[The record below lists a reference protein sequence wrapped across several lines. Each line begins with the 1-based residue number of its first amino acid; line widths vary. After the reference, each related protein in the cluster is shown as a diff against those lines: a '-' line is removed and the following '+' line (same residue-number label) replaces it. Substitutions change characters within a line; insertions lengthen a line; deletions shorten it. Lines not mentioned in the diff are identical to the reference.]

1 MAIIYSYPL
10 KTTPLGEDLLVL
22 TDSAVKSKNA
32 TRSLTIDSLAS
43 YIVGNYPGSPIN
55 GSGTLRTVPLWT
67 PDGKTLGDSN
77 INQDANGDI
86 AVGVNL
92 IVVDDLSVQ
101 GEIDVDN
108 TITVNG
114 SGNSMFNGPVIF
126 NDNSAFYG
134 DTVFEG
140 EVDFQ
145 TSVTANG
152 VAGTAGQVLSSTGNN
167 VQWVDA
173 SEGTVSG
180 PGTSPYLPY
189 WLDSETLGDS
199 IITQGALGQGVTV
212 TGELDV
218 TEDFKVSGSTV
229 LNDSLTANGVSQFNA
244 EVKDKTGQ
252 PGSSGQVLSSTG
264 TNVQWIDT
272 VSGSGTSPFLP
283 YWLDDKTLDDSP
295 ISWLP
300 INTPQPKLTIDTNV
314 SITGETTCLDDIT
327 VTQALLAPDSTT
339 PNSETPGT
347 PGQVLTSTGT
357 NVEWVDPTDVVS
369 GSVATLIPYETTA
382 TPGGSETYTA
392 LNNIV
397 EIGWLGATGIY
408 VIDLP
413 SAATIPYRVIRFVTN
428 GTYPGG
434 GSHKVRFTAV
444 GTETIDGAAFFEISK
459 VYEGLSIWSTGAEWI
474 VIQAKAH

>member
-1 MAIIYSYPL
+1 MAIIYTYPQ
-10 KTTPLGEDLLVL
+10 KTTVSGNDLLVI
-22 TDSAVKSKNA
+22 TDSATKAENA
-32 TRSLTIDSLAS
+32 TRSLTIDDLAS
-43 YIVGNYPGSPIN
+43 YIVSNYPGSPIN
-55 GSGTLRTVPLWT
+55 GSGIFNTIPLWT
-67 PDGKTLGDSN
+67 PDGKTLGDS
-77 INQDANGDI
+77 
-86 AVGVNL
+86 
-92 IVVDDLSVQ
+92 
-101 GEIDVDN
+101 
-108 TITVNG
+108 
-114 SGNSMFNGPVIF
+114 
-126 NDNSAFYG
+126 
-134 DTVFEG
+134 
-140 EVDFQ
+140 
-145 TSVTANG
+145 
-152 VAGTAGQVLSSTGNN
+152 
-167 VQWVDA
+167 
-173 SEGTVSG
+173 
-180 PGTSPYLPY
+180 
-189 WLDSETLGDS
+189 
-199 IITQGALGQGVTV
+199 IITQGASGQGVTV

-244 EVKDKTGQ
+244 EVNDKTGQ

-357 NVEWVDPTDVVS
+357 NIEWVDPTDVVS
-369 GSVATLIPYETTA
+369 GSVATLIPYLTTA

-397 EIGWLGATGIY
+397 KIGWLGANGTY
-408 VIDLP
+408 VINLP

-434 GSHKVRFTAV
+434 GAHKVQFTPVAP
-444 GTETIDGAAFFEISK
+444 ETIDGAAFFEISK
-459 VYEGLSIWSTGAEWI
+459 VYEGLSIWSTGTEWI